1 MRSCSPTRCSNLIGL
16 VEQEAA
22 RYVNGERVQLELM
35 PKAETSANAKADFND
50 RAAAA
55 EVASTRKPKG
65 RKPKKGV
72 DFIPGPVRVPVDCD
86 VVGGSA
92 PDSMSDG
99 KGINHH
105 QNCVDAEDF

>member
-1 MRSCSPTRCSNLIGL
+1 MAERALQWETVPAGARSSACR
-16 VEQEAA
+16 
-22 RYVNGERVQLELM
+22 GESCGRQVYWIER
-35 PKAETSANAKADFND
+35 KSRAKGK
-50 RAAAA
+50 
-55 EVASTRKPKG
+55 EHQT
-65 RKPKKGV
+65 
-72 DFIPGPVRVPVDCD
+72 VRVPVDCD